1 MVLKWTGLRT
11 KYTERENITLITARM
26 VRVINQMFEYS
37 RKPYENSDYTIMIMI
52 FSCITSAQSLTVVL
66 SSR

>member
-11 KYTERENITLITARM
+11 KYTERENITLITTRM